1 MTYCKSCGNYVNA
14 TTDDDSIGN
23 LTYKLYHN
31 KSEGSL
37 SDMAIFDNEKLTLE
51 RIKSFCLT
59 YYDIFKVELF
69 IRVYD
74 NGKLIDSGEASV
86 FFDLN

>member
-1 MTYCKSCGNYVNA
+1 MTYCKACGNYVNT
-14 TTDDDSIGN
+14 TTDDDGSRS

-31 KSEGSL
+31 KSEGGL
-37 SDMAIFDNEKLTLE
+37 SYRAIFDNEQLTLE

-74 NGKLIDSGEASV
+74 NGKQIDSGEASV

>member
-1 MTYCKSCGNYVNA
+1 MTYCKTCGNYVGIA
-14 TTDDDSIGN
+14 TNDDGSSN

-31 KSEGSL
+31 KNEGGL
-37 SDMAIFDNEKLTLE
+37 SDIAIFDNEQLTLE
-51 RIKSFCLT
+51 RIRSFCIV
-59 YYDIFKVELF
+59 YYYTFKVELF
-69 IRVYD
+69 IKVYD